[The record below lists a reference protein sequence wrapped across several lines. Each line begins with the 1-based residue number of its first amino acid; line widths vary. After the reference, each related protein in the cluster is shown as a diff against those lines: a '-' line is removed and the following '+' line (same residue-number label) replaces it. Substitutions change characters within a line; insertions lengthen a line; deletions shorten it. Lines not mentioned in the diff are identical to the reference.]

1 MNTNEETIVMGADGI
16 DLTSDQF
23 KQPQQDPQ
31 SPIVKPITKPAQ
43 TTNNNQTW
51 KRVAIGGAAG
61 IMIGT
66 AGAAAA
72 TVAYHHF
79 FDNDEETAENEN
91 AENAETANTENGE
104 HAYRT
109 LDNGMKVAEN
119 IDESLSFKDAF
130 NAAREQVGPDGVFHW
145 HGNVYST
152 HTEAEWNS
160 MTPQERSEFVHN
172 ATPEYSNAAAEQP
185 VHEQAHAA
193 QAHHTATHH
202 EATAHTAR
210 HEVEDNEDVA
220 VHTND
225 SGDDDV
231 QIVGVE
237 EVTLADG
244 SVATMAT
251 THVDGHE
258 VYMVDVDHDGVF
270 DVAAMDANANG
281 QLEEGELMDISQ
293 HNIHVASVNNTRPT
307 TSQPVNTDENTP
319 GPDMGGDPDE
329 ITVDPNMTADTNS
342 TVFDATTTAYE
353 DTAMQDYNNDVSGDL
368 LV

>member
-43 TTNNNQTW
+43 TTNNNQIW

-109 LDNGMKVAEN
+109 LNNGMKVAEN

-210 HEVEDNEDVA
+210 HEAEDNEDVA

-225 SGDDDV
+225 GGDDDV

-293 HNIHVASVNNTRPT
+293 HDIHVASVNNTRPT

>member
-43 TTNNNQTW
+43 TTNNNQIW

-193 QAHHTATHH
+193 QAHHTAAHH
-202 EATAHTAR
+202 EATAHNAR
-210 HEVEDNEDVA
+210 HEAEDNEDVA

-225 SGDDDV
+225 GGDDDV

-293 HNIHVASVNNTRPT
+293 HDIHVASVNNTRPT
-307 TSQPVNTDENTP
+307 TSQPVNTDENAP
-319 GPDMGGDPDE
+319 EPDMGGDPDE

-342 TVFDATTTAYE
+342 TVFDATPTAYE